1 MKRYIFAFLIY
12 LSISVQVTLA
22 CTSII
27 VSGKASVDGR
37 PFIFK
42 NGDTTD
48 LNVVTAYFQG
58 EKFLFS
64 AVVCAKDYKPERVRS
79 GYNETGFAII
89 NTNGKNLNSGNRND
103 SNNTRVMRRALEIC
117 ATLKDFETLLDTLPR
132 PLHMNSNFGVMD
144 ATGGV
149 AYYEVGNKNYVK
161 YDANDPKVAPKGYLI
176 RSNYGMSGDKSRG
189 SGYERYKAMEM
200 FIDGVKRKGKINYK
214 DVIRGASR
222 YLTHG
227 ESKVNLRNHLP
238 KDAGL
243 PVFVTFD
250 NFIPRI
256 QTANAQLIQGIKLG
270 EHPLETVA
278 WTICGSPLTTVC
290 IPVWINPGHSLPKI
304 LSPKS
309 NGHSPMADAGLVLKK
324 RLFPKS
330 KKRKPNE
337 INLAQLVNQAGT
349 GILQKI
355 EPVEDEIFRRAERV
369 LRSVCKRGSAGTE
382 TDTFYKWLDQY
393 VPTEYDKRFGI
404 KDPFY
409 DKN

>member
-1 MKRYIFAFLIY
+1 MMKRAIILFFFL
-12 LSISVQVTLA
+12 SVAWKVCA
-22 CTSII
+22 CTSIV
-27 VSGKASVDGR
+27 VSGKASADGR

-42 NGDTTD
+42 NGDGRNMD
-48 LNVVTAYFQG
+48 IVTASFQG
-58 EKFLFS
+58 EKYFYS
-64 AVVCAKDYKPERVRS
+64 AIISAKVSKPDRVSS
-79 GYNETGFAII
+79 GFNETGFSII
-89 NTNGKNLNSGNRND
+89 NTDGHNLNSGKANNI
-103 SNNTRVMRRALEIC
+103 NNTRVMRRALEVC
-117 ATLKDFETLLDTLPR
+117 ATLKDFETLLDTLHR

-149 AYYEVGNKNYVK
+149 AYYEVGNKSYVK

-189 SGYERYKAMEM
+189 VGFERYKAMEM
-200 FIDGVKRKGKINYK
+200 FVDGVKRKGKINYK

-227 ESKVNLRNHLP
+227 ETKVNLLNHLP
-238 KDAGL
+238 KDASI

-256 QTANAQLIQGIKLG
+256 QTINAQLIQGIKPG

-290 IPVWINPGHSLPKI
+290 IPVWINSGHSLPKI
-304 LSPKS
+304 LSRKS
-309 NGHSPMADAGLVLKK
+309 NGHSPMTDVGLELKK

-349 GILQKI
+349 GILQKL
-355 EPVEDEIFRRAERV
+355 EPVEDEIFHRADRV
-369 LRSVCKRGSAGTE
+369 LRSVRKRGSAGTE
-382 TDTFYKWLDQY
+382 ADTFYKWLDQY
-393 VPTEYDKRFGI
+393 VPTEYNKRFGI
-404 KDPFY
+404 KEFFY